1 MDTPILTNKDEFPSD
16 EIIFSH
22 IGKTKTYWISLFN
35 YIRSNYPDFAE
46 EWKFYKDGKSWLLKI
61 TQKKKTVCWISV
73 YKYKFKITFYFT
85 DRAESAIMES
95 SISEELK
102 EHFKTGKYFNK
113 IRGLTITFS
122 KKEDINFAITLIE
135 IKLKIK

>member
-1 MDTPILTNKDEFPSD
+1 MDTHILTNKDEFPSD

-61 TQKKKTVCWISV
+61 TQK
-73 YKYKFKITFYFT
+73 
-85 DRAESAIMES
+85 
-95 SISEELK
+95 EENCL
-102 EHFKTGKYFNK
+102 
-113 IRGLTITFS
+113 L
-122 KKEDINFAITLIE
+122 D
-135 IKLKIK
+135 